1 MSKLPE
7 VLQADNDTISKIL
20 AAHMHLGTRN
30 LNFNMQPYI
39 YGRRPDGVHVINIQK
54 TWEKL
59 VLAARVLATV
69 ENPEDICVISGKNHG
84 HRAVHKFAKY
94 TGAQSVAGRF
104 TPGTFTNYIT
114 RTFRE
119 PQLLI
124 VCDPLVDSQAIKE
137 ASYVNIP
144 VIAFCDTDVPLKY
157 VDIAIPCNTK
167 GKNSIGLMFW
177 LLARELLRLRGS
189 LPRSQT
195 WDVMVDMFIYRDLD
209 HEEVVEATEE
219 AKVEEQW
226 QQEGQQ
232 QWVGDQP
239 PEWATE
245 QPQDWANEQ
254 PQDWAEEKTAG
265 W

>member
-1 MSKLPE
+1 MGKTPE
-7 VLQADNDTISKIL
+7 ILEADSQTIQKML
-20 AAHMHLGTRN
+20 AASMHLGSKN
-30 LNFNMQPYI
+30 LNFTMQPYI
-39 YGRRPDGVHVINIQK
+39 YGRRPDGVHVLNIKK

-69 ENPEDICVISGKNHG
+69 ENPEDICVISGKNFG

-124 VCDPLVDSQAIKE
+124 VADPLVDSQAIKE

-157 VDIAIPCNTK
+157 VDIAIPTNTK
-167 GKNSIGLMFW
+167 SKNSIGLGFW

-189 LPRSQT
+189 LPRDQE
-195 WDVMVDMFIYRDLD
+195 WEVMVDMFIYRDPD
-209 HEEVVEATEE
+209 QEVVEETKEE
-219 AKVEEQW
+219 AKGDDW
-226 QQEGQQ
+226 QNEGQG
-232 QWVGDQP
+232 QWSAEQP
-239 PEWATE
+239 QDWAAE

-254 PQDWAEEKTAG
+254 PQDWADPNAAPA

>member
-1 MSKLPE
+1 MAKVPE
-7 VLQADNDTISKIL
+7 ALAADSDTIQKIL

-30 LNFNMQPYI
+30 LNFNMQPYV
-39 YGRRPDGVHVINIQK
+39 YGRRTDGVHVLNIQK

-59 VLAARVLATV
+59 ILAARVLATV
-69 ENPEDICVISGKNHG
+69 ENPEDVCVISGKNYG

-119 PQLLI
+119 PQVLV

-167 GKNSIGLMFW
+167 GKSSIGLMFW
-177 LLARELLRLRGS
+177 LLARELMKLRGT
-189 LPRSQT
+189 LPRNQE
-195 WDVMVDMFIYRDLD
+195 WDVMVDMFIYRDPD
-209 HEEVVEATEE
+209 QEVIAAAEEV
-219 AKVEEQW
+219 AKPEDQW
-226 QQEGQQ
+226 QQEGQ
-232 QWVGDQP
+232 WAAEQP
-239 PEWATE
+239 QDWAAE

-254 PQDWAEEKTAG
+254 PQDWADPNAAPT